1 MRLLALTALF
11 IATGGLASADRMTLK
26 NGNVVRGTYLGGTA
40 RQVRFDANGGVQ
52 TYDIDQVRSISF
64 SDDEDQSNAQ
74 PNYPDRNN
82 YPPPPQ
88 QSQGGQP
95 QSAGQYPQRQYSQN
109 DQPRNDSARNDQ
121 PRNQNNQGA
130 QLGITLPADTPI
142 TVRMIDAV
150 NSQTTRIGQTFR
162 ASVDEPV
169 MVADRQVIP
178 RGADVITKLVDD
190 QKSGRIQGRTVLTL
204 ALVSVSVNGQMVDV
218 TSLDVRTASASRA
231 GKSAG
236 LIGGGAAVGAIV
248 GAIAGGGKGAAI
260 GAASGGALGGA
271 TTVLTNGQEVKIP
284 SETRLTFRLQYPVQI

>member
-1 MRLLALTALF
+1 
-11 IATGGLASADRMTLK
+11 
-26 NGNVVRGTYLGGTA
+26 
-40 RQVRFDANGGVQ
+40 
-52 TYDIDQVRSISF
+52 
-64 SDDEDQSNAQ
+64 
-74 PNYPDRNN
+74 
-82 YPPPPQ
+82 
-88 QSQGGQP
+88 
-95 QSAGQYPQRQYSQN
+95 
-109 DQPRNDSARNDQ
+109 
-121 PRNQNNQGA
+121 
-130 QLGITLPADTPI
+130 
-142 TVRMIDAV
+142 MIDAV

-169 MVADRQVIP
+169 VVADRQVIP

-190 QKSGRIQGRTVLTL
+190 QKSGKIQGRAVLTL

-218 TSLDVRTASASRA
+218 TSLDVRTASGSQTK
-231 GKSAG
+231 KSAG

>member
-11 IATGGLASADRMTLK
+11 IAANGLAGADQITLK
-26 NGNVVRGTYLGGTA
+26 NGTVVRGTYLGGTA

-64 SDDEDQSNAQ
+64 SDDEYQSNAQ

-82 YPPPPQ
+82 FPPPQ
-88 QSQGGQP
+88 QSP
-95 QSAGQYPQRQYSQN
+95 AGQQGQYSQN
-109 DQPRNDSARNDQ
+109 DQRRNDVARNEQ
-121 PRNQNNQGA
+121 PRNQSNQGA
-130 QLGITLPADTPI
+130 QIGITLPTDTPI
-142 TVRMIDAV
+142 TIRMIDAV

-190 QKSGRIQGRTVLTL
+190 QKSGKIQGRTVLTL

-218 TSLDVRTASASRA
+218 TSLDVRTASTSRA

>member
-1 MRLLALTALF
+1 MRLVTLTALLL
-11 IATGGLASADRMTLK
+11 AGVGLASADRLTLK

-40 RQVRFDANGGVQ
+40 RQVRFDVNGGVQ
-52 TYDIDQVRSISF
+52 TFEVDQVRSISF
-64 SDDEDQSNAQ
+64 TDEDYQTSA
-74 PNYPDRNN
+74 PPPPAYSDRNN

-88 QSQGGQP
+88 PSQQGQFS
-95 QSAGQYPQRQYSQN
+95 QGQYPNQPQQN
-109 DQPRNDSARNDQ
+109 QA
-121 PRNQNNQGA
+121 G
-130 QLGITLPADTPI
+130 QLGVTIPADTPV

-162 ASVDEPV
+162 ASIDDPV
-169 MVADRQVIP
+169 VVNDRQVIP

-190 QKSGRIQGRTVLTL
+190 QKSGKIQGRTVLTL
-204 ALVSVSVNGQMVDV
+204 ALVSIAVNGQMVDV
-218 TSLDVRTASASRA
+218 TSSDVRTASASRA

-248 GAIAGGGKGAAI
+248 GALAGGGKGAAI

-271 TTVLTNGQEVKIP
+271 TTVLMNGQEVKIP

>member
-1 MRLLALTALF
+1 MRLLTLTALF
-11 IATGGLASADRMTLK
+11 IAAGGLASADRMTLK

-40 RQVRFDANGGVQ
+40 RQIRFDVNGGVQ
-52 TYDIDQVRSISF
+52 TFETDQVRSISF
-64 SDDEDQSNAQ
+64 ADDEYQPPAQ
-74 PNYPDRNN
+74 PNYQDRNN

-88 QSQGGQP
+88 QSQSGQP
-95 QSAGQYPQRQYSQN
+95 QNQGQYI
-109 DQPRNDSARNDQ
+109 PRDQ
-121 PRNQNNQGA
+121 PRNQGGPVGQM
-130 QLGITLPADTPI
+130 GITIPADTPV

-169 MVADRQVIP
+169 VVGDRQIIP

-190 QKSGRIQGRTVLTL
+190 QKSGKIQGRTVLTL